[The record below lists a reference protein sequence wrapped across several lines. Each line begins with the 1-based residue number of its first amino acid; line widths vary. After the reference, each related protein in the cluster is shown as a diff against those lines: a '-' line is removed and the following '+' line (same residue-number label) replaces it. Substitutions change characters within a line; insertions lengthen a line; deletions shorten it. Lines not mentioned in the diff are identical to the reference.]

1 MILTFPHD
9 VLLTLLTNSPP
20 QGEDLEEERTLE
32 EQRRAVMDKYKY
44 KRRQVR
50 ELQEDLDAMSR
61 TYDNLSAEEAT
72 ITGQV
77 DRML

>member
-1 MILTFPHD
+1 
-9 VLLTLLTNSPP
+9 
-20 QGEDLEEERTLE
+20 
-32 EQRRAVMDKYKY
+32 MDKYKY

-77 DRML
+77 NMFSRLNLTMMGPVLVYCKGDKS